1 MLQSSHL
8 LFPVGLQHMC
18 VVLPALPW
26 TREHNCQFRSY
37 LFAKYSLWTS
47 IPTIIAGWWAR
58 FQIARNPELLFTLVA
73 SYLFHCW
80 FRPSHRLRATSRTT
94 PRTSALSVSASASR
108 HFKQGSC
115 LQHGPNLPAFL
126 LLSYEQLQVEQS
138 LRYLLLASLRCSS
151 QACSFLLKRYCFI
164 LLLL

>member
-18 VVLPALPW
+18 VVFSALPW

-80 FRPSHRLRATSRTT
+80 FHPSHRLDHVG
-94 PRTSALSVSASASR
+94 PRTSALSASASASR